1 MEKARIN
8 IRLDQEIK
16 AMIEEAAS
24 ITGMSLTDFLVS
36 SAKEKAEQAVEQHN
50 SFLASRRDRE
60 MFFNALMNP
69 VEPNDRLTAAAA
81 KYKKVDTDPG
91 NG

>member
-8 IRLDQEIK
+8 IRLTQEIK

-50 SFLASRRDRE
+50 SFLASQRDRE
-60 MFFNALMNP
+60 LFFDALMDP
-69 VEPNDRLTAAAA
+69 AEPNDRLKAAAA
-81 KYKKVDTDPG
+81 KYKEMSTDTVDE
-91 NG
+91 